1 MMTKHEEEL
10 VMNLKDLG
18 CTGYADKLSDVFST
32 SHVTEKELLGIL
44 TDKASEEVVEVKQ
57 RKAEMRLR
65 QSGLINT
72 YANLDILEYTP
83 DRQIDKVLIDR
94 LSTCD
99 YINQS
104 ANVIITGASGTGKT
118 FIAKALGVKACE
130 ENIRVKVCNS
140 RMLIRELSALN
151 KNEEDDT
158 LYKKKLRFYSR
169 IPLLILDEW
178 LAEPVSRTDTVIIQ
192 ELVDNRWNR
201 TSTIFCSQLAEE
213 NWLSGFKNVAL
224 GEAIIS
230 RIKSHSY
237 SIKLDGEDLRTKHYE
252 RP

>member
-10 VMNLKDLG
+10 VLNLRSLG
-18 CTGYADKLSDVFST
+18 CNGYADKLNTVFSS
-32 SHVTEKELLGIL
+32 SHVTEKELLGVL
-44 TDKASEEVVEVKQ
+44 TDKASEEVVEEKQ
-57 RKAEMRLR
+57 KKAEVRLK
-65 QSGLINT
+65 QSGLFNT
-72 YANLDILEYTP
+72 YANLDLLEYSP
-83 DRQIDKVLIDR
+83 ERQIDKILIDR

-99 YINQS
+99 YITQ
-104 ANVIITGASGTGKT
+104 AGNVIITGASGTGKT

-140 RMLIRELSALN
+140 RMLIKELAALN
-151 KNEEDDT
+151 KNEEDDAP
-158 LYKKKLRFYSR
+158 YRKKLKFYSR

-192 ELVDNRWNR
+192 ELIDNRWNR

-237 SIKLDGEDLRTKHYE
+237 SIRLDGEDLRTKHYE